1 MHAGRSRRVVGQVL
15 ERAPDPRA
23 LQSSALWDEIVEIE
37 YDGLDQV
44 YDLTVP
50 VTHNFV
56 AADVFVHNTAF
67 ALGMA
72 AHAALEA
79 QRPVLFFSLEMG
91 HLELTQRL
99 LSAEARVDSTR
110 LRNGR
115 LVESDW
121 SKIGHAIGRL
131 ANAPLWIDE
140 NPSITVMEIR
150 AKARR
155 LKSRVG
161 DLGLVVVDYLQLMSG
176 RGAAENRQVEVS
188 EISRGL
194 KILARELE
202 TPVVALSQLSRALE
216 MRADKRPMLAD
227 LRESGC
233 LTGDTL
239 ISRADNGERV
249 PIGELAASGERNI
262 VVWTLDDD
270 LQLVP
275 GVMTRAFSSGVKP
288 VYEVRLASGRVV
300 RASGN
305 HPFLRFDGWTR
316 ADELRDGDRVA
327 VADDTASADPWRS
340 AAWRSVVQSAPNVA
354 LLAPQNLRV
363 GWDVVAE
370 VVLVGEEEVFDATVP
385 GTHNFLANGVVV
397 HNSIEQDADVVMFL
411 YRDEMYNPDSPDIGT
426 AEILVTK
433 HRSGPTGKAKLAYL
447 SQYTRFANMA
457 RGV

>member
-1 MHAGRSRRVVGQVL
+1 MLPTRGR
-15 ERAPDPRA
+15 
-23 LQSSALWDEIVEIE
+23 LQSTALWDEILEIE
-37 YDGLDQV
+37 FVGMHQV

-99 LSAEARVDSTR
+99 LSAEARVDSTK
-110 LRNGR
+110 LRTGR

-140 NPSITVMEIR
+140 NPSVTVMEIR

-202 TPVVALSQLSRALE
+202 TPVVALSQLSRGLE

-227 LRESGC
+227 LRESG
-233 LTGDTL
+233 
-239 ISRADNGERV
+239 
-249 PIGELAASGERNI
+249 
-262 VVWTLDDD
+262 
-270 LQLVP
+270 
-275 GVMTRAFSSGVKP
+275 
-288 VYEVRLASGRVV
+288 
-300 RASGN
+300 
-305 HPFLRFDGWTR
+305 
-316 ADELRDGDRVA
+316 
-327 VADDTASADPWRS
+327 
-340 AAWRSVVQSAPNVA
+340 
-354 LLAPQNLRV
+354 
-363 GWDVVAE
+363 
-370 VVLVGEEEVFDATVP
+370 
-385 GTHNFLANGVVV
+385 
-397 HNSIEQDADVVMFL
+397 SIEQDADVVMFL
-411 YRDEMYNPDSPDIGT
+411 YRDEMYNQDSPDIGT
-426 AEILVTK
+426 AEILVAK

-457 RGV
+457 KGV

>member
-1 MHAGRSRRVVGQVL
+1 M
-15 ERAPDPRA
+15 
-23 LQSSALWDEIVEIE
+23 
-37 YDGLDQV
+37 
-44 YDLTVP
+44 P

-202 TPVVALSQLSRALE
+202 TPVVALSQLSVRSRCVPTSARCSPTFAKAALSNK
-216 MRADKRPMLAD
+216 M
-227 LRESGC
+227 
-233 LTGDTL
+233 
-239 ISRADNGERV
+239 
-249 PIGELAASGERNI
+249 
-262 VVWTLDDD
+262 
-270 LQLVP
+270 
-275 GVMTRAFSSGVKP
+275 
-288 VYEVRLASGRVV
+288 
-300 RASGN
+300 
-305 HPFLRFDGWTR
+305 
-316 ADELRDGDRVA
+316 
-327 VADDTASADPWRS
+327 
-340 AAWRSVVQSAPNVA
+340 
-354 LLAPQNLRV
+354 
-363 GWDVVAE
+363 
-370 VVLVGEEEVFDATVP
+370 
-385 GTHNFLANGVVV
+385 
-397 HNSIEQDADVVMFL
+397 
-411 YRDEMYNPDSPDIGT
+411 
-426 AEILVTK
+426 
-433 HRSGPTGKAKLAYL
+433 PT
-447 SQYTRFANMA
+447 S
-457 RGV
+457 

>member
-1 MHAGRSRRVVGQVL
+1 VL
-15 ERAPDPRA
+15 ERVPDPRA
-23 LQSSALWDEIVEIE
+23 LQSSALWDEIVEIQYE
-37 YDGLDQV
+37 GVDQV

-56 AADVFVHNTAF
+56 ASDVFVHNTAF

-99 LSAEARVDSTR
+99 LSAEARVDSSR

-140 NPSITVMEIR
+140 NPSVTVMEIR

-161 DLGLVVVDYLQLMSG
+161 DLGMVIVDYLQLMSG
-176 RGAAENRQVEVS
+176 RNSAENRQVEVS

-233 LTGDTL
+233 LTADTL
-239 ISRADNGERV
+239 ISRADTGERV
-249 PIGELAASGERNI
+249 PIGELASSGERNI
-262 VVWTLDDD
+262 LVWTLDEGMK
-270 LQLVP
+270 LVP
-275 GVMTRAFSSGVKP
+275 GVMTHAFSSGVKP
-288 VYEVRLASGRVV
+288 IYEVRLASGRSL

-316 ADELRDGDRVA
+316 ADELRPGDRVA
-327 VADDTASADPWRS
+327 AELLIRELVGAHSASPPDKR
-340 AAWRSVVQSAPNVA
+340 
-354 LLAPQNLRV
+354 LV
-363 GWDVVAE
+363 GWDVVRE
-370 VVLVGEEEVFDATVP
+370 VELLGQEEVFDATVP

-411 YRDEMYNPDSPDIGT
+411 YRDEMYNPDTPDIGT
-426 AEILVTK
+426 AEIIVSK